1 MKFKKYFFILF
12 FILFKSAYA
21 STINLEKN
29 SISLKDFLFLKLDLF
44 LQQNIVNMFRGG
56 GITNVKYQSID
67 YDLNIDKQDNI
78 FIKMNAVMDKKRYNA
93 KKYYPKLRDCTQ
105 MRNKIFTNN
114 FGYSFFTQKKNN
126 LVNEVSLT
134 EAINEKILNISSID
148 EGFKLKIIDRMQIQ
162 IEIIHPLANKSI
174 SCSGKLIDSE
184 LK

>member
-1 MKFKKYFFILF
+1 
-12 FILFKSAYA
+12 
-21 STINLEKN
+21 
-29 SISLKDFLFLKLDLF
+29 
-44 LQQNIVNMFRGG
+44 
-56 GITNVKYQSID
+56 
-67 YDLNIDKQDNI
+67 
-78 FIKMNAVMDKKRYNA
+78 
-93 KKYYPKLRDCTQ
+93 